1 MSVSLVLL
9 AASLVTGAT
18 TTTTPARHPSP
29 HETYETVTVGK
40 GILVFIAPEGRTG
53 TVQGNSVAVVGDDG
67 VLVVDTGQFPQL
79 ARRMIADI
87 RKVTDKPVRVVV
99 NTHWHGDHLL
109 GNAEYRRA
117 FPGVAIV
124 NHAETRRLCGKYL
137 GDFAEKAPKE
147 LPQYATEMREQL
159 AKGLRKSGAPLSA
172 DDKEYLQRQA
182 DEIDA
187 FMKQLPDA
195 AYTPADVT
203 FERDLR
209 VHLGQREVQILHL
222 GRANTSGDTVV
233 YVPDAK
239 VVMAGDL
246 VVYPT
251 PYSFGSWLQEWTQ
264 TLEKLK
270 ALGAT
275 ALVPGHGPVLRDH
288 EYIDTLIAL
297 IEETRRQVQA
307 AVKEGASLDDTRKK
321 VDLGSYR
328 RKLAGDDYWRQRA
341 FDEFYLQ
348 PAVGRAY
355 KEARGET
362 MEE

>member
-1 MSVSLVLL
+1 MSLTLWL
-9 AASLVTGAT
+9 AASLACGTG
-18 TTTTPARHPSP
+18 TPARHPSP

-40 GILVFIAPEGRTG
+40 GILAFIAPEGRTG
-53 TVQGNSVAVVGDDG
+53 TVQGNSAAVIGDDG
-67 VLVVDTGQFPQL
+67 VLVVDTGQFPVL

-87 RKVTDKPVRVVV
+87 RKMTDQPVRFVV

-124 NHAETRRLCGKYL
+124 NHAATRRLSQKYL
-137 GDFAEKAPKE
+137 ADFSQKAPLE
-147 LPQYATEMREQL
+147 LPAYATEMREQM

-172 DDKEYLQRQA
+172 DDREYLKRQA

-187 FMKQLPDA
+187 FMAQLPDA
-195 AYTPADVT
+195 VYTPADVT

-222 GRANTSGDTVV
+222 GRGNTSGDTVV

-239 VVMAGDL
+239 VVMAGDM

-251 PYSFGSWLQEWTQ
+251 PYSFGSWLREWTE
-264 TLEKLK
+264 TLEALK

-275 ALVPGHGPVLRDH
+275 ALVPGHGPVLRDNG
-288 EYIDTLIAL
+288 YVDTLIAL
-297 IEETRRQVQA
+297 IGETRSQVQA
-307 AVKEGASLDDTRKK
+307 AVAQGLSLEDARKK

-328 RKLAGDDYWRQRA
+328 GRLAGDDYWRQRA
-341 FDEFYLQ
+341 FDEFYLY
-348 PAVGRAY
+348 PSVGQAY